1 MSRKVVGAVAA
12 LLLALFVVVHAPLQ
26 APDGRHHEPGL
37 AITLAGGAV
46 LPLTLHHPTDRSLP
60 PPGAGPA
67 PPPSGARLAA
77 VRPRT
82 PLLAPAVRDTS
93 EPRAPPSGDL

>member
-12 LLLALFVVVHAPLQ
+12 LLLALFAVVHAPLQ

-46 LPLTLHHPTDRSLP
+46 LPLVLQQQVDHALP

-67 PPPSGARLAA
+67 QPGPGTRVAA
-77 VRPRT
+77 ARPRT
-82 PLLAPAVRDTS
+82 SPLTPAVHDIS